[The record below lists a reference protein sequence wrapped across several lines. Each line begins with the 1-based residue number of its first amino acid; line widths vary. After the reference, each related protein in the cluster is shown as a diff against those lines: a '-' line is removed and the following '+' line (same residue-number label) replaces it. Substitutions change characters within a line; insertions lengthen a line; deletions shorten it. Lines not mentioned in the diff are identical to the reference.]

1 MDNNTDKNRLSK
13 VESCTPKQGKIP
25 ERGGKC
31 IDWPKESPK
40 LVQISARKEFSPSTM
55 PTTSTNWEKA
65 PPPLLLRGALWTV
78 TEVPSGAWP
87 TKSAPSDLNTFITV
101 VTLRPR
107 YFFNSPAFTMGRG
120 LDVSAIAHQPNKR
133 KGGEKKKKKNP
144 TRLMQLR
151 TQSALSSDLRCEISE
166 ICFALSSVHGF

>member
-1 MDNNTDKNRLSK
+1 
-13 VESCTPKQGKIP
+13 
-25 ERGGKC
+25 
-31 IDWPKESPK
+31 
-40 LVQISARKEFSPSTM
+40 
-55 PTTSTNWEKA
+55 
-65 PPPLLLRGALWTV
+65 
-78 TEVPSGAWP
+78 
-87 TKSAPSDLNTFITV
+87 V

>member
-1 MDNNTDKNRLSK
+1 
-13 VESCTPKQGKIP
+13 
-25 ERGGKC
+25 
-31 IDWPKESPK
+31 
-40 LVQISARKEFSPSTM
+40 
-55 PTTSTNWEKA
+55 
-65 PPPLLLRGALWTV
+65 
-78 TEVPSGAWP
+78 
-87 TKSAPSDLNTFITV
+87 V

-120 LDVSAIAHQPNKR
+120 LDVSAISHQPNKR
-133 KGGEKKKKKNP
+133 KGGGNKKKKKNPNP

>member
-1 MDNNTDKNRLSK
+1 
-13 VESCTPKQGKIP
+13 
-25 ERGGKC
+25 
-31 IDWPKESPK
+31 
-40 LVQISARKEFSPSTM
+40 M

-65 PPPLLLRGALWTV
+65 PPLLLLLRGALWTV

-107 YFFNSPAFTMGRG
+107 YFFNRPAFTMGRG

-133 KGGEKKKKKNP
+133 KGGKKKKTQPKKANA
-144 TRLMQLR
+144 TAHTICTELR
-151 TQSALSSDLRCEISE
+151 
-166 ICFALSSVHGF
+166 FALRVQRDMLCSLRSSCVLGFGGQARTLSFWVLKACVNYEYKYKVFKQRINTLYE

>member
-1 MDNNTDKNRLSK
+1 MENNTDKNWLSK
-13 VESCTPKQGKIP
+13 VESCTPKQRKIP
-25 ERGGKC
+25 EKGGKC

-65 PPPLLLRGALWTV
+65 PPLLLLRDALWTV

-133 KGGEKKKKKNP
+133 KGRKKKANP

-151 TQSALSSDLRCEISE
+151 TQSALSSDLRCEFSQ
-166 ICFALSSVHGF
+166 ICFALSSVHAF